1 MRRMPPWRWET
12 ERERETKWERER
24 RQFGNEN
31 ASQMNSG
38 VMNVP
43 GSIPR

>member
-1 MRRMPPWRWET
+1 MEMGN
-12 ERERETKWERER
+12 REGREIKCGGGGER
-24 RQFGNEN
+24 RHFGNEN

>member
-1 MRRMPPWRWET
+1 MEMGNREG
-12 ERERETKWERER
+12 EREIKWERER
-24 RQFGNEN
+24 RHFGNEN
-31 ASQMNSG
+31 ALQMNSG